1 LAEVEAKKLQKF
13 LEAVKNK
20 KKLAIEV
27 KAKEKKK
34 DCFTEADVIYLA
46 SENKEIYSFPLE
58 ESFFKKD
65 LKDILSD
72 TEIEKYGYDFK
83 DKLLLLNNSDLNL
96 KSITFDL
103 RIAAHLL
110 GFQLDKISLENFFS
124 EEEILRKR
132 LKTGNLLP
140 LFQNIEMPLVE
151 VLASMERAGITVK
164 KEILIRISKELE
176 AKQKR
181 LTREIYEIAGE
192 SFNISSPKQLGLIL
206 FGKLG
211 LPPVK
216 KKKSGF
222 STDGEV
228 LEILSKMHILPQ
240 KVLEYR
246 EISKLKSTYVDVLPG
261 LISPRDGRLHTSYNQ
276 TVTSTGRLSSSN
288 PNLQNIP
295 IRGNWGKRLR
305 EAFTAQSADYFLLGA
320 DYSQIELRLLAH
332 FSKDEL
338 LCQSFKNDE
347 DIHTQTAQKIFEL
360 KSSRMNAGLRRMAK
374 IINFGIIYGMS
385 AYGLS
390 RSLKIEASQA
400 QDFIARYFEKYEG
413 VKRYIENT
421 IKEAKNK
428 GYVTTMFG
436 RRRYIPQVTSSNH
449 QKKEFAYR
457 VAVNTPI
464 QGSAA
469 EIIKL
474 AMIKIWRQFQKRK
487 LAAKMILQIHDELIM
502 EIHKKEIEKVKI
514 LVKEEMER
522 VVSLSVPLKVNLS
535 LGRTWAEI

>member
-1 LAEVEAKKLQKF
+1 MAEVGPKKLQEF
-13 LEAVKNK
+13 IEAVKNK
-20 KKLAIEV
+20 KKLAVEV
-27 KAKEKKK
+27 KAKEKKRN
-34 DCFTEADVIYLA
+34 CFTEADIICLA
-46 SENKEIYSFPLE
+46 SENKKIYSFPLE

-65 LKDILSD
+65 LKDILYD
-72 TEIEKYGYDFK
+72 TGIEKYGHNLKSQILF
-83 DKLLLLNNSDLNL
+83 LNNSGLNL
-96 KSITFDL
+96 KSIKFDL
-103 RIAAHLL
+103 QIAAHLL
-110 GFQLDKISLENFFS
+110 GFQLEKVSLENVFS
-124 EEEILRKR
+124 EKEILEKR
-132 LKTGNLLP
+132 LKAENLLS

-151 VLASMERAGITVK
+151 ILASMERTGITIR
-164 KEILIRISKELE
+164 KEILIGISKELKARQE
-176 AKQKR
+176 ELA
-181 LTREIYEIAGE
+181 REIYEIAGE
-192 SFNISSPKQLGLIL
+192 RFNIASPKQVGLIL
-206 FGKLG
+206 FSKLG

-228 LEILSKMHILPQ
+228 LEILSKTHILPQ

-261 LISPRDGRLHTSYNQ
+261 LINPRDGRLHTSYNQ

-295 IRGNWGKRLR
+295 IRGKRGKRLR
-305 EAFTAQSADYFLLGA
+305 EAFTTQSDDYFLLGA

-332 FSKDEL
+332 FSKDES
-338 LCQSFKNDE
+338 LCKSFKNDE

-360 KSSRMNAGLRRMAK
+360 KSSRMTANLRRMAK

-390 RSLKIEASQA
+390 RSLKIETNQA
-400 QDFIARYFEKYEG
+400 QDFIDRYFEKYEG
-413 VKRYIENT
+413 VKKYIEKS
-421 IKEAKNK
+421 IEEAKNK

-436 RRRYIPQVTSSNH
+436 RRRYIPQVTSFNR

-457 VAVNTPI
+457 IAVNTPV

-474 AMIKIWRQFQKRK
+474 AMIKIWRQLQKKK
-487 LAAKMILQIHDELIM
+487 LTAKMILQIHDELIM
-502 EIHKKEIEKVKI
+502 EVPKKEIEEVKT

-522 VVSLSVPLKVNLS
+522 VISLSVPLKVNLS
-535 LGRTWAEI
+535 LGRSWAEI